1 MSYPSYRLLQRLIC
15 QPPFHVRTPP
25 TANSQNGS
33 FETETW
39 SLCDRHDPIHC
50 TAQSSCYFLT
60 NSETIISYQFFI
72 MFKTFTCLSM
82 AASVVAF
89 SSSRNLR
96 PSTTKLSMGLVGS
109 GSAEGLAGQTAPLG
123 YFDPLG
129 LSTGKTDGEIKVQL
143 AVDCN
148 L

>member
-1 MSYPSYRLLQRLIC
+1 
-15 QPPFHVRTPP
+15 
-25 TANSQNGS
+25 
-33 FETETW
+33 
-39 SLCDRHDPIHC
+39 
-50 TAQSSCYFLT
+50 
-60 NSETIISYQFFI
+60 
-72 MFKTFTCLSM
+72 MFKALTCLSM
-82 AASVVAF
+82 VASVAAF
-89 SSSRNLR
+89 SSSRNVR

-143 AVDCN
+143 TCCR

>member
-1 MSYPSYRLLQRLIC
+1 
-15 QPPFHVRTPP
+15 
-25 TANSQNGS
+25 
-33 FETETW
+33 
-39 SLCDRHDPIHC
+39 
-50 TAQSSCYFLT
+50 
-60 NSETIISYQFFI
+60 